1 MGFSWDRMYWF
12 SIRLAVCSSRLFF
25 KSIDCFFLV
34 WFLWCSFLL
43 FWCRLGAIVYIFYI
57 PVCRFGMI
65 IADVGKSFIVIFRNG
80 GFESVVYL
88 GIHSFGTIM
97 KSDIKQYI
105 ER

>member
-1 MGFSWDRMYWF
+1 MVQHTFGG
-12 SIRLAVCSSRLFF
+12 LLVQTVF
-25 KSIDCFFLV
+25 KGIDCFSLSGSYGVAFFFFVYAGCDFLH
-34 WFLWCSFLL
+34 
-43 FWCRLGAIVYIFYI
+43 FYI

-97 KSDIKQYI
+97 KSDINSI
-105 ER
+105 